1 MRSLS
6 SGDGQTMP
14 PSRKD
19 PFDEYRELILLTLDD
34 LKKGIAS
41 LNVKVDDGRR
51 DVNDRFDELRR
62 SDIEAMKIDIAML
75 KVKAGA
81 WGAIGGLLAG
91 AVMST
96 VVAKM
101 MG

>member
-1 MRSLS
+1 
-6 SGDGQTMP
+6 MP

-34 LKKGIAS
+34 LKKGIAA
-41 LNVKVDDGRR
+41 LNVKVDDGRKEVH
-51 DVNDRFDELRR
+51 DKFEELRR
-62 SDIEAMKIDIAML
+62 GDIEAMKIDIAML

-81 WGAIGGLLAG
+81 WGALGGLVAG
-91 AVMST
+91 ATISAA
-96 VVAKM
+96 VAKM